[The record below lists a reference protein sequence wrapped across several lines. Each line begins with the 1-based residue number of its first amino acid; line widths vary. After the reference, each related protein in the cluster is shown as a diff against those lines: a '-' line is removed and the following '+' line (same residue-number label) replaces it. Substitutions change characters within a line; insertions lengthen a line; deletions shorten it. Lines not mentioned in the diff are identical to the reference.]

1 MKKVMSGLVAALVA
15 GMAVGAP
22 VYTVALPTG
31 VTNTLAEAFANAYV
45 TSEPAEDV
53 SYEGLC
59 AAADLRIA
67 GAGRLEI
74 NQDLKSAGY
83 TGEVHVVAG
92 AILRITANGALGDID
107 HGTFV
112 ADGATLENECLDTSD
127 NSKLDFA
134 KEHLTFAGT
143 GVDGLGALVARTPSK
158 QERNGVWGGTYLTM
172 TGDATI
178 STVNGYQDFPNNSS
192 ANSLNMNGHTLTVRG
207 FDTATGATPGG
218 VCLRPVV
225 TNPGHIVITNCGASI
240 NSLADLGGG
249 AENTFTLAN
258 RGRLELYDC
267 PGSGKKK
274 WTLVVSE
281 NAEKNSLTSSSN
293 GGCWDGPIVV
303 QRDGLQPY
311 LNSQKNDNGTTNVNH
326 SVFAGKISVKG
337 PFSIS
342 NGMGAVRPSL
352 TLSSSENDFKGIV
365 EVGTSVTLKLPVDGA
380 LSCTTAVV
388 YKAAAVE
395 LDPAVTY
402 ERLPIMTFKDSA
414 TVTGGAAGTCAGAVK
429 NGAGDVSWDSGVG
442 FRTLDLNEGR
452 LSLDRILPDQTFYA
466 GLSYGFDTNFNGWS
480 KTPVVPGE
488 RYANSAFYTDNI
500 ATVTNKVALD
510 FSDVRM
516 TATQRSLPGGS
527 ATYYDGYIINPG
539 TEDVTWRFAIC
550 MKYLAWV
557 KVNGTKVI
565 SRQETDSIAYGNAT
579 LKPGAN
585 HLVIHSGSN
594 GDCYTYV
601 PKNNANWTNG
611 WAFAVCKTSLT
622 SEDPADFEP
631 LADPGDGSVLRCA
644 LENTTHWTELGEAWS
659 NEYFSVERLTAAA
672 GTTLGLGN
680 RRLHAARLEGV
691 TTIEGRTGGTFRQ
704 PGLTVTDTWSVSGA
718 DLAAGKKLSCGPE
731 LTFADGA
738 QLEIVGGKAL
748 RKNGKVTIAESDLP
762 IVGLPTVV
770 STDGSVFELSKSAD
784 GKTLYAEFQHPGL
797 LLFIR

>member
-1 MKKVMSGLVAALVA
+1 MKKVMSGLAVALAA
-15 GMAVGAP
+15 GVAVGAP
-22 VYTVALPTG
+22 VYTVTLPAG

-53 SYEGLC
+53 SYDGLC

-83 TGEVHVVAG
+83 TGEVHVARG
-92 AILRITANGALGDID
+92 AMLRITANGALGDTA

-112 ADGATLENECLDTSD
+112 ADGATLENECLDSSD
-127 NSKLDFA
+127 NNKLDFA

-158 QERNGVWGGTYLTM
+158 QERGGVWGGTYLTM

-178 STVNGYQDFPNNSS
+178 STVNGYQDFPNNSPD
-192 ANSLNMNGHTLTVRG
+192 NSLDMNGHTLTVRG
-207 FDTATGATPGG
+207 FDMATGGVPGG

-240 NSLADLGGG
+240 NSYANLGGG
-249 AENTFTLAN
+249 AENTFTLVR
-258 RGRLELYDC
+258 RGTLELYDC
-267 PGSGKKK
+267 TGAGKKK
-274 WTLVVSE
+274 WTLVV
-281 NAEKNSLTSSSN
+281 APGAAKDALKSSSN
-293 GGCWDGPIVV
+293 GGCWDGPIKVE
-303 QRDGLQPY
+303 RADLQVY
-311 LNSQKNDNGTTNVNH
+311 INSQNNGATTNVNH
-326 SVFAGKISVKG
+326 SVFAGKVSVKG

-342 NGMGAVRPSL
+342 NGMAAVRPSL
-352 TLSSSENDFKGIV
+352 TLSSDENEFGGIV
-365 EVGTSVTLKLPVDGA
+365 EAGTTVTLKVPVDGA
-380 LSCTTAVV
+380 LSCPTALV
-388 YKAAAVE
+388 YKAATVE

-429 NGAGDVSWDSGVG
+429 NGAGDVSWNSGVG
-442 FRTLDLNEGR
+442 FRTLDLNEGK
-452 LSLDRILPDQTFYA
+452 LSLDRALPDQAFYA
-466 GLSYGFDTNFNGWS
+466 GLSYGFDTNFTGWS
-480 KTPVVPGE
+480 KNPVVPGE

-510 FSDVRM
+510 FSDVRT

-585 HLVIHSGSN
+585 HLVIHAGSN

-611 WAFAVCKTSLT
+611 WAFAVSRTSLT

-659 NEYFSVERLTAAA
+659 NDYLAVERLTGAA
-672 GTTLGLGN
+672 GATLGLGN
-680 RRLHAARLEGV
+680 RRLRVTRVEGV
-691 TTIEGRTGGTFRQ
+691 PTVEGRTDGTFRQ

-731 LTFADGA
+731 LAFVDGA
-738 QLEIVGGKAL
+738 TLEIVGGRAL
-748 RKNGKVTIAESDLP
+748 RKSGKVTVAESDLP

-770 STDGSVFELSKSAD
+770 SPDGSEFELTKSAD
-784 GKTLYAEFQHPGL
+784 GRKLFLEYVHPGL
-797 LLFIR
+797 LLLIR

>member
-1 MKKVMSGLVAALVA
+1 MTLVASVV
-15 GMAVGAP
+15 VGAP
-22 VYTVALPTG
+22 VYTVTLPAG

-45 TSEPAEDV
+45 TTSEPTEDV

-112 ADGATLENECLDTSD
+112 ADGATLENECLDTSA

-143 GVDGLGALVARTPSK
+143 GVDGLGALVARTLSK

-240 NSLADLGGG
+240 NSFADLGGG
-249 AENTFTLAN
+249 ATNTFTLLN
-258 RGRLELYDC
+258 RGTLELYDC
-267 PGSGKKK
+267 TLAGKKK
-274 WTLVVSE
+274 WTLVISE
-281 NAEKNSLTSSSN
+281 KASKTSLTSSSN

-326 SVFAGKISVKG
+326 SVYAGKMSVKG

-429 NGAGDVSWDSGVG
+429 NGAGDVSWNSGVG
-442 FRTLDLNEGR
+442 FRTLDLNEGK
-452 LSLDRILPDQTFYA
+452 LSLDRALPDQAFYA
-466 GLSYGFDTNFNGWS
+466 GLSYGFDTNFTGWS
-480 KTPVVPGE
+480 GGTRPS
-488 RYANSAFYTDNI
+488 NSGFYNNLYI
-500 ATVTNKVALD
+500 PTNKVVVD
-510 FSDVRM
+510 FSDVRPYAERRSFPGG
-516 TATQRSLPGGS
+516 TATYW
-527 ATYYDGYIINPG
+527 TGYIMNPES
-539 TEDVTWRFAIC
+539 TNVTWRFASCIR
-550 MKYLAWV
+550 YLALL
-557 KVNGTKVI
+557 KINGNKIIEKQPAGGVGF
-565 SRQETDSIAYGNAT
+565 GNAT

-585 HLVIHSGSN
+585 VFVLHTGSD
-594 GDCYTYV
+594 GDCYTYI
-601 PKNNANWTNG
+601 PSGTTWTNG
-611 WAFAVCKTSLT
+611 SAFAVSKTSTT
-622 SEDPADFEP
+622 SEDSADFEP

-644 LENTTHWTELGEAWS
+644 LENTPHWIELGEAWS
-659 NEYFSVERLTAAA
+659 NEYFSVERLTGAA

-691 TTIEGRTGGTFRQ
+691 TTVEGRTGGSFRL

-738 QLEIVGGKAL
+738 QLEIVGGRAL
-748 RKNGKVTIAESDLP
+748 RKSGKVTIAESDLP

-784 GKTLYAEFQHPGL
+784 GCKLFLEYVHPGL
-797 LLFIR
+797 LLLIR